1 MRKRSVVAAAVTVSL
16 VLSVIGWVTAG
27 AAASPAGSAEAGPG
41 PAAPR
46 SAVPWK
52 LVGPGWALAIYN
64 DGTTNPLAPTTS
76 LYLLDPRGGKYTLRF
91 WPANARYLARIPLA
105 EWTLR
110 AWSGDGDRALLT
122 TTATPQEPR
131 QHVYQLDLK
140 TGRGSSLSLAEGS
153 SVIGYT
159 RPSGTGILVQ
169 AARPGT
175 FIIYPRHP
183 GDLAGPRRIVRLAGS
198 GLAGGVYSAN
208 GKLLAVPV
216 VPDDLKLVRGSG
228 RLVRTLP
235 VPDALNCEPVRW
247 WTPSTILA
255 SCNAA
260 ANDDYRLWLVP
271 ASGARPAALTPQR
284 PLSGPDQG
292 DFNAWQLAGSLYL
305 NAEGPNCK
313 GQRIARRLGRGGV
326 RIIKVPGYRS
336 AVIVAATASRLLVQ
350 LAAPCQ
356 GGGSS
361 LAWFNPATRSLAKRS
376 PCAITART
384 KSSASCPITFKAA
397 DSESPA
403 NHDPRSNAGCSPQLV
418 LAEPDRPRSPT
429 SP

>member
-1 MRKRSVVAAAVTVSL
+1 MGETWMTARRLGLRRRSVAAAVAISL
-16 VLSVIGWVTAG
+16 VLSVIGWVTAS
-27 AAASPAGSAEAGPG
+27 AATSPAGTAEVGPG

-76 LYLLDPRGGKYTLRF
+76 LYLVDPRGGKYTLRF

-105 EWTLR
+105 EWTLQT
-110 AWSGDGDRALLT
+110 WSGDRDRALLT

-131 QHVYQLDLK
+131 QQVYQLDLK

-153 SVIGYT
+153 SAIGYT
-159 RPSGTGILVQ
+159 RPRGAGILVQ
-169 AARPGT
+169 TDRMDT
-175 FIIYPRHP
+175 FIIYPRNP
-183 GDLAGPRRIVRLAGS
+183 DDLAGPRRIVHLAG
-198 GLAGGVYSAN
+198 GALAGGVYSAN

-216 VPDDLKLVRGSG
+216 VPFDLELVRGSG
-228 RLVRTLP
+228 QFVRTLP

-247 WTPSTILA
+247 WTASTILA
-255 SCNAA
+255 SCDAS

-292 DFNAWQLAGSLYL
+292 DFSAWQLARGLYL

-313 GQRIARRLGRGGV
+313 GQRIARRLGRGDV
-326 RIIKVPGYRS
+326 AIIKVPGYGS

-361 LAWFNPATRSLAKRS
+361 LAWFNPATRSLAM
-376 PCAITART
+376 
-384 KSSASCPITFKAA
+384 
-397 DSESPA
+397 
-403 NHDPRSNAGCSPQLV
+403 V
-418 LAEPDRPRSPT
+418 LARRDNGKDEVVGVVPYYLQGRG
-429 SP
+429 